1 MPLQIDCLEIGRR
14 SFRCAVEGELD
25 LAGQAYALEQLLP
38 IIEGEPESVVLDL
51 SGVEFIDSTG
61 LRVLLSCQQ
70 RAEDLSTRLV
80 LTALSDPV
88 RRLFDVTKIGNRFS
102 YLDGG

>member
-1 MPLQIDCLEIGRR
+1 MALNIDCSEIGR

-25 LAGQAYALEQLLP
+25 LAAQAYALDQLLP
-38 IIEGEPESVVLDL
+38 LIEGTAESVVLDL

-70 RAEDLSTRLV
+70 HAEEASTRL
-80 LTALSDPV
+80 LLASLSPAV
-88 RRLFDVTKIGNRFS
+88 KRLFDVTKIGNRFR
-102 YLDGG
+102 YIDGG